1 MQGPLWRCSTT
12 KLLGWLASSVWGT
25 LCGSAVQCSAV
36 YALELTLETCCN
48 FRVITSDLI
57 TRECPCYY
65 YILERL
71 AMPLHE
77 LPSPACP
84 VPTPCCTT
92 CLINRPTYLGT
103 SSPNIEDWEERKRC
117 LLSRDLS

>member
-57 TRECPCYY
+57 TRECPCYS
-65 YILERL
+65 YIPEWL

-77 LPSPACP
+77 QPSPALP
-84 VPTPCCTT
+84 ARSQRLAAPRASLTD
-92 CLINRPTYLGT
+92 YLPRYFH
-103 SSPNIEDWEERKRC
+103 S
-117 LLSRDLS
+117 